1 MKTNDVVMF
10 ALGLVA
16 GYFLKNQWNK
26 RNALASADNAGV
38 DSLPADTNYVF
49 SQKYKDCEAKVEEQL
64 ASTAFKVTANFDMNA
79 YKKNAIDNCMKGG
92 AL

>member
-26 RNALASADNAGV
+26 RNALSSENSGV
-38 DSLPADTNYVF
+38 NSLPDDTNYVF
-49 SQKYKDCEAKVEEQL
+49 SQKYKDCEKKVEEQM
-64 ASTAFKVTANFDMNA
+64 TYMKTTANFDSVA
-79 YKKNAIDNCMKGG
+79 YKKDAIDRCMKDG